1 MTLPFAGWAKVGITW
16 AYAVV
21 VWLLADVAKT
31 LSQSFLIR
39 QERIKEDCK
48 MHNKAMPTWVK
59 AIDWPGELAES
70 ACGCFEHALKVSV
83 LLWEARTQKLS
94 IACGEP
100 LAVHVLSR
108 HARCEVHLTVTIFM

>member
-1 MTLPFAGWAKVGITW
+1 MHLTLAGWAKVGITW

-48 MHNKAMPTWVK
+48 MHNKAVPTWAR

-70 ACGCFEHALKVSV
+70 ACESFERALKVSV
-83 LLWEARTQKLS
+83 LSLKLPSQEHS
-94 IACGEP
+94 IP
-100 LAVHVLSR
+100 
-108 HARCEVHLTVTIFM
+108 